1 MSEAVI
7 QNKIIKYLKSIGA
20 YTIKTISTN
29 RNGTPDILCC
39 LDGKFIALEVKNN
52 KGITSAL
59 QEHHI
64 KEIKNCGG
72 IATVVRSVEDVK
84 ECIGRGSGNPID
96 NHY

>member
-1 MSEAVI
+1 MSEAAI

-39 LDGKFIALEVKNN
+39 LNGKFIALEVKTN

-72 IATVVRSVEDVK
+72 IAAVVRSVDDVK
-84 ECIGRGSGNPID
+84 ECIGRGS
-96 NHY
+96 

>member
-1 MSEAVI
+1 MKESVI

-39 LDGKFIALEVKNN
+39 LDGKFIALEVKTN

-64 KEIKNCGG
+64 KEIIKSGG
-72 IATVVRSVEDVK
+72 VAAVVRSIDDVK
-84 ECIGRGSGNPID
+84 RCIRGEGWVKS
-96 NHY
+96 